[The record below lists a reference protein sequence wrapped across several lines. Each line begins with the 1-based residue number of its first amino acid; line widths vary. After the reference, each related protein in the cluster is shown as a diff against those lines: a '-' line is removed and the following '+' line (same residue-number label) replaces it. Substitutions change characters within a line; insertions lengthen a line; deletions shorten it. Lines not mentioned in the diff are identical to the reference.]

1 MEQEAENGVGHSS
14 TSDLIKNDIVFECNE
29 TVLKQ
34 QEILKREIQ
43 DCLQVLSKVKIW
55 IQVWAPAQLPC
66 TPGSMVARPS
76 HKLPTMKSLCL
87 QQTSHHPAPGL
98 GFGV

>member
-1 MEQEAENGVGHSS
+1 VEQEAENGVGHSS
-14 TSDLIKNDIVFECNE
+14 TSDLIKNDILFECNQ

-55 IQVWAPAQLPC
+55 IQV
-66 TPGSMVARPS
+66 
-76 HKLPTMKSLCL
+76 
-87 QQTSHHPAPGL
+87 
-98 GFGV
+98 